1 MVPSRF
7 VAGSV
12 DGGQPTTEAAAGV
25 TLPVTLTDRFLSG
38 KLRAGV
44 LVFSAHGSFVVGF
57 SRPVFFARS
66 PMHHSSSLEEAA
78 GRARPGASG
87 GCGPDTGRGAPPA
100 ARCPRSA
107 PARACARH
115 RRRRAPTVTAAASV
129 RPPPPPPAPGL
140 LVLRGAS
147 RSSIF
152 LPFFS
157 GGRVHA
163 VLPLGCL
170 FLLAE

>member
-66 PMHHSSSLEEAA
+66 FLPCIILPRWRKRPAGPGPEPLEAVA
-78 GRARPGASG
+78 PTRG
-87 GCGPDTGRGAPPA
+87 GAPLQRLDALALLP
-100 ARCPRSA
+100 
-107 PARACARH
+107 PARARDTDGCG
-115 RRRRAPTVTAAASV
+115 T
-129 RPPPPPPAPGL
+129 
-140 LVLRGAS
+140 GATGTLTS
-147 RSSIF
+147 
-152 LPFFS
+152 
-157 GGRVHA
+157 GRV
-163 VLPLGCL
+163 L
-170 FLLAE
+170 FP